1 VSGMSQ
7 NASSISESM
16 IYPAD
21 LNGTE
26 ASSTTDSLSRI
37 LMVETDPD
45 TVLFRH
51 MYDCVAIP

>member
-1 VSGMSQ
+1 MSQ